1 MRILGVDPGLS
12 TAGIGL
18 IETGKHPTDV
28 RALDWM
34 TITTPLGLPLP
45 DRLLELANDL
55 ERFLK
60 EAKPDLAVV
69 EELFFATNKK
79 TAMDVSQAR
88 GVIIVTLK
96 KHGIDVISVTPLQ
109 LKTAITGDGH
119 ADKLQMQ
126 KMVQSILKLDEYPT
140 PADAADALGLA
151 IYGANYGTT
160 HAAIAS
166 ASLTTPERTSHVRRP
181 VI

>member
-18 IETGKHPTDV
+18 IETGKHPLDL

-34 TITTPLGLPLP
+34 TITTNAGLPLP
-45 DRLLELANDL
+45 ERLLELGNDL
-55 ERFLK
+55 EEFLT
-60 EAKPDLAVV
+60 EAKADIAVV
-69 EELFFATNKK
+69 EKLFFATNKK
-79 TAMDVSQAR
+79 TAMETAQAR
-88 GVIIVTLK
+88 GVIILTLK
-96 KHGIDVISVTPLQ
+96 RHGIEVIDATPLQ
-109 LKTAITGDGH
+109 LKTAITGDGQ

-126 KMVQSILKLDEYPT
+126 TMVKRILNLPTLPT

-151 IYGANYGTT
+151 IYGAH
-160 HAAIAS
+160 HATS
-166 ASLTTPERTSHVRRP
+166 AVAVSTMPSPRTAHVRRP